1 MRYAQ
6 GGGFTAEGRARRE
19 QVRLRAVEMFEERVA
34 TAEIARE
41 LRVTPRSVCRWRR
54 AWLAAGPAGVA
65 SRGQAARCRLDGGQL
80 AWLEEKL
87 RAGPLAAGYRDQRWT
102 LARIRDLI
110 TAESGVEY
118 TLPGV
123 WCLLRREGWSCQL
136 GARRAAERDEARI
149 EAWKARTWAE
159 AKRPRRPSAPGSS
172 SRTRQASR

>member
-6 GGGFTAEGRARRE
+6 GGGLTAGERTRRE
-19 QVRLRAVEMFEERVA
+19 QVRLRAVEMFGERVE

-65 SRGQAARCRLDGGQL
+65 SRGQAARCRLDGTQL

-102 LARIRDLI
+102 LARVRDLI

-123 WCLLRREGWSCQL
+123 WYLLRREGWSCQM
-136 GARRAAERDEARI
+136 GARRAAERDDARI

-172 SRTRQASR
+172 SRTRPASR